1 MTNYTVGIA
10 RRLPETNRDSLASR
24 QETGVSNN
32 ARPSH
37 RPRLQLASRKKHK
50 HTHTQNEGKVERENE
65 NLANI
70 VFKQTVYRSTADGR
84 V

>member
-1 MTNYTVGIA
+1 MTNYTVGMA

-32 ARPSH
+32 ARPSR
-37 RPRLQLASRKKHK
+37 RPRRRLASRKK
-50 HTHTQNEGKVERENE
+50 HTHTQNEGKAEKENE

-70 VFKQTVYRSTADGR
+70 VFKQTVHGSTADGR
-84 V
+84 VG